1 MIGLSGSLKRGIK
14 NVLRSPVRLALVVVL
29 LGASLTF
36 TAAMVAMNS
45 GSQNQLA
52 DVQKQIGTGIE
63 IRPPF
68 SGFGFNAGT
77 LTNKQIKKAEA
88 VPGIIGVTESVSQ
101 RYQGTDIAGAAK
113 LPAQFQQFAP
123 PSGSGSR
130 SGGIPGRRA
139 GR

>member
-1 MIGLSGSLKRGIK
+1 MTGFSGSIKRGVK

-45 GSQNQLA
+45 GSQSQLA
-52 DVQKQIGTGIE
+52 NVQKQIGTGIE

-77 LTNKQIKKAEA
+77 LSNKQINTAESA
-88 VPGIIGVTESVSQ
+88 SGIIGVTESVS
-101 RYQGTDIAGAAK
+101 
-113 LPAQFQQFAP
+113 
-123 PSGSGSR
+123 
-130 SGGIPGRRA
+130 
-139 GR
+139 